1 MPLALDEL
9 VIILQKVYD
18 NAQKLAV
25 DALRALN
32 AALELQSPPQPMKRL
47 EIAWI
52 GQNTDRPDDDYSL
65 SDCGAA
71 CVAMIANY
79 KGRACSVD
87 DVSKQTGKPKNYI
100 SLSFAEL
107 MTAAATFGVVLKHY
121 SGAAIEDFASDIDA
135 GKPAIVLVNY
145 RSLPAT
151 NRSDAQ
157 YNGGHYILVIGYGS
171 DSIVYHDPYWPTA
184 DGGANRVLTHREFE
198 TSYTTIA
205 PNNTQA
211 RHSLRLV

>member
-1 MPLALDEL
+1 MPLTLDALI
-9 VIILQKVYD
+9 VVLQKIYD
-18 NAQKLAV
+18 NAAALLAE
-25 DALRALN
+25 DLKALNMALALRN
-32 AALELQSPPQPMKRL
+32 PPISMKRL
-47 EIAWI
+47 EVPWI
-52 GQNTDRPDDDYSL
+52 GQNTARSDDDYSL

-87 DVSKQTGKPKNYI
+87 DVSRQTGKPKNYI
-100 SLSFAEL
+100 SLSFADL

-121 SGAAIEDFASDIDA
+121 AGATIDDFAADIDA

-151 NRSDAQ
+151 NRSDAK
-157 YNGGHYILVIGYGS
+157 YNGGHYILVVGYGS